1 MSILHRNHFLIIFL
15 QQLCHWR
22 IMKMIIS
29 KEILSVYS
37 LNNETSIHFP
47 VVIVTIVY
55 AEKQQNVK

>member
-1 MSILHRNHFLIIFL
+1 
-15 QQLCHWR
+15 
-22 IMKMIIS
+22 MIIS